1 MTGAGTVATF
11 ADMYPSLQF
20 THPRPVT
27 KIEINT
33 YDISKASKVISMIPR
48 NCTPHISHDFRPYVT
63 NVEQKAMNNTNFRTA
78 IWTGRY
84 AQMTLMSIPVCSD
97 IGLEI
102 HPETDQIIR
111 IEQGMALVKMGQ
123 RKNELKFQMEVC
135 KDDTIFV
142 PAGTW
147 HNVINIGRTLL
158 KVSSIYAPPHHPAG
172 TVHRTKEEAEAAHN

>member
-1 MTGAGTVATF
+1 MIPYNCDTKNTLT
-11 ADMYPSLQF
+11 
-20 THPRPVT
+20 PRPY
-27 KIEINT
+27 I
-33 YDISKASKVISMIPR
+33 
-48 NCTPHISHDFRPYVT
+48 T
-63 NVEQKAMNNTNFRTA
+63 NIEQKSMQNANFRTA
-78 IWTGRY
+78 IWTSRY

-147 HNVINIGRTLL
+147 HNVINIGRTPL